1 MDLSSLRSSVLDLA
15 KERSDL
21 EARLIKH
28 ERFVKGSMVYLRT
41 RCGKPSCRCQRSKRQ
56 RHGPRLYIS
65 ITRQSKQRMVYVP
78 QALMEQTRT
87 LVEQAR
93 SFRAARKQWLKI
105 NQRLWKIFMGMER
118 LKTQPL
124 PYEPKKK
131 VR

>member
-1 MDLSSLRSSVLDLA
+1 MDISRLRLHALDRA

-28 ERFVKGSMVYLRT
+28 ERFVKGSLVDLRT
-41 RCGKPSCRCQRSKRQ
+41 RCGKPSCRCQRSKKQ
-56 RHGPRLYIS
+56 RHGPRLYVS
-65 ITRQSKQRMVYVP
+65 IVLQGKQRMVYVP
-78 QALMEQTRT
+78 KEWAEKTRI
-87 LVEQAR
+87 LVEEAR

-105 NQRLWKIFMGMER
+105 NQLLWKIFMNMER

-131 VR
+131 SR